1 MLFPACL
8 GIIWPVRFALPQ
20 GSWVSASSP
29 RGAQLPGRWQAVL
42 VQDSQA
48 PASSCLLISEPR
60 VSQQLPAAACGP
72 WAASCWLLSE
82 QGAGGD

>member
-1 MLFPACL
+1 MSLMLFPACL

-20 GSWVSASSP
+20 SSWVSASSP

-48 PASSCLLISEPR
+48 LPSSCLLTLEPR
-60 VSQQLPAAACGP
+60 VRTHLTPALSQQLPAAA
-72 WAASCWLLSE
+72 
-82 QGAGGD
+82 

>member
-48 PASSCLLISEPR
+48 PASSCLLTSEPR
-60 VSQQLPAAACGP
+60 VSQQLPAAA
-72 WAASCWLLSE
+72 
-82 QGAGGD
+82 